1 MMILL
6 HYLFICILIPVLV
19 QSYGKIFDAEIYP
32 PGYKSPNSK
41 TEQIITKMTKIL
53 ECQEWI

>member
-53 ECQEWI
+53 EC